1 MVTGFDA
8 PKSRTTRKCPF
19 GNHLRRQAAAAA
31 GIADIQP

>member
-8 PKSRTTRKCPF
+8 PKRRPTRKCPF
-19 GNHLRRQAAAAA
+19 GNHLRRQTAAAA